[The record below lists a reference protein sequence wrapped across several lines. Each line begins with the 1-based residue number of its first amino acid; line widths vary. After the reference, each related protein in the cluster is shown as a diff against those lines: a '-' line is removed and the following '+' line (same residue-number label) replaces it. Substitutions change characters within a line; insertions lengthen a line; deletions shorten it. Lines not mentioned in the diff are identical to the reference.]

1 MHERLPSSPGRREF
15 LSSVARGAAAGAV
28 LFGAAS
34 NAAGA
39 EAEEPKWQMRLST
52 SSIHYMHLPIEQACE
67 EIAKLGYEAIDIWSG
82 HAGCP
87 HLDDVQKRL
96 GPEKLKELL
105 AKNKLELFA
114 FSTYRGGYARYA
126 ELLGKAGG
134 GVAVQGSAGRCK
146 PSELQAKMK
155 KFIESRKPLLDLC
168 EKYDSYLAC
177 ENHGGAL
184 LSTLDSFK
192 AFVDLNQSPRLGIA
206 LAPYHVQ
213 GAKTSVPEAI
223 TACGKQLFFFYAWQR
238 AGGEKQ
244 LPGIGPTDFTPWIAA
259 LAEVRYR
266 GYVNPFAH
274 IHLKTEEMSAAL
286 ATSRDYLK
294 KCYEKAVGKA

>member
-34 NAAGA
+34 NAVGA

-213 GAKTSVPEAI
+213 GAKASVPEAI

-238 AGGEKQ
+238 AGGKKQ

-266 GYVNPFAH
+266 GCVNPFAH

>member
-1 MHERLPSSPGRREF
+1 MHERPPSSPGRREF

-34 NAAGA
+34 NAVGA

-155 KFIESRKPLLDLC
+155 KFLESRKPLLDLC

-177 ENHGGAL
+177 ENHGGSL

-192 AFVDLNQSPRLGIA
+192 AFVDINQSPRLGIA

-213 GAKTSVPEAI
+213 GAKASVPEAI
-223 TACGKQLFFFYAWQR
+223 KACGKQLFFFYAWQR
-238 AGGEKQ
+238 AGGKKQ
-244 LPGIGPTDFTPWIAA
+244 LPGIGPTDFTPWVAA

-266 GYVNPFAH
+266 GCVNPFAH